1 MADGYAKSPVA
12 DQAAYEQKLAETQAL
27 MTPEMN
33 VLEFGC
39 GTGTTA
45 LHHAQHVKHVRATD
59 ISERMIEIAREKA
72 QAAGIE
78 NVDFDVFDFDHLD
91 VPDGAFDMVLGM
103 SILHLVDDP
112 QVAIAKA
119 HRLLK
124 PGGYFITSTACLGDT
139 MGWFGLVGPIG
150 HFFGLIPKVKIFKAS
165 ELVDSIQA
173 AGFEIETQWQKDKSV
188 ACFVVAKKAFQ
199 H

>member
-78 NVDFDVFDFDHLD
+78 NVDFDAFDFDHLD
-91 VPDGAFDMVLGM
+91 VPDGAFDIVLGM

-139 MGWFGLVGPIG
+139 MGWFGFVGPIG
-150 HFFGLIPKVKIFKAS
+150 HFFGLIPKVKTFRAS

-173 AGFEIETQWQKDKSV
+173 AGFEIENQWQKDKSV
-188 ACFVVAKKAFQ
+188 ARFVIAGKAGAV
-199 H
+199 